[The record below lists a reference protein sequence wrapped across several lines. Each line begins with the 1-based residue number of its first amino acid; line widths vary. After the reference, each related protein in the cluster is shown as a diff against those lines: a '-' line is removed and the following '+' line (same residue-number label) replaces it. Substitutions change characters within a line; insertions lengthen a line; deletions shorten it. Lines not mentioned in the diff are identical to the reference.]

1 MRILNL
7 VFACGL
13 LAALNAEP
21 VNAEDRALVIGI
33 NSYPGITIAG
43 LPGQRDLKGAVLDAN
58 SMAEFLVAEYGFTK
72 GQVKLLKDGDATRAA
87 IIEAIKTWLIGGT
100 QPGDRAVL
108 YFAGHG
114 AQARDENGDEPDG
127 DRFDE
132 ALVPADAVGDLARA
146 PVKLKNLIL
155 DDELGAYVEKLGDRD
170 LIAIFDACHSG
181 TITRSLDGAVPI
193 DANFSPRTLTPRS
206 PAFATRSFMELS
218 DETKRLHK
226 VNTRMI
232 EVEAKTSSARKGSFA
247 VWTATASSQLAF
259 DSPNGG
265 LFTQS
270 FLTGLKS
277 KEADQSGD
285 GRIKAAELLTF
296 VQELS
301 EEICAAR
308 PEHCRH
314 GLTPTLLATDGY
326 LSEVV
331 FPLEKEAETAI
342 AAQKDQTAK
351 PATAEPAHEDAAEE
365 AKAQFTHK
373 NDFDL
378 QVEVLPKRK
387 AKLGSEIRFRVTA
400 SEPGRLLL
408 LDRGPDG
415 NFIQIFPNQFAAS
428 YGKDGRIRANAPL
441 TLPDAT
447 YGFAFEAT
455 DAGPSQLIALVVEE
469 SADVGDILGKHL
481 DMETLKEPKK
491 LISALAEK
499 LRRPL
504 ETPLDD
510 EPNRRIRWSY
520 ATVDYEVE

>member
-1 MRILNL
+1 MRILKL
-7 VFACGL
+7 FSIVLFIA
-13 LAALNAEP
+13 LAALPAR
-21 VNAEDRALVIGI
+21 AEDRALVIGI
-33 NSYPGITIAG
+33 NSYPGITLGG
-43 LPGQRDLKGAVLDAN
+43 LPGQRDLKGAVLDAK
-58 SMAEFLVAEYGFTK
+58 SMADFLVADYGFAK
-72 GQVKLLKDGDATRAA
+72 EQVKLLTDGDATRAA
-87 IIEAIKTWLIGGT
+87 IIEAIETWLIGGT
-100 QPGDRAVL
+100 RPGDRAVL

-114 AQARDENGDEPDG
+114 AQARDEDGDEPDG

-132 ALVPADAVGDLARA
+132 ALVPADVVGELAQA

-155 DDELGAYVEKLGDRD
+155 DDELGKFVEQLNDRE

-181 TITRSLDGAVPI
+181 TITRSLDGAIPI
-193 DANFSPRTLTPRS
+193 DADFSPRTLTPRS
-206 PAFATRSFMELS
+206 PAFATRAFLELT
-218 DETKRLHK
+218 DEAKRAHK
-226 VNTRMI
+226 VNTRII
-232 EVEAKTSSARKGSFA
+232 EVEAKTSASGKGSFA
-247 VWTATASSQLAF
+247 IWTATASSQLAF

-270 FLTGLKS
+270 FLLGLRK
-277 KEADQSGD
+277 KQADQSGD
-285 GRIKAAELLTF
+285 GTIKAGELLTF

-301 EEICAAR
+301 EEMCATR
-308 PEHCRH
+308 PEICRH

-331 FPLEKEAETAI
+331 FPLENETKTTTP
-342 AAQKDQTAK
+342 AATETPAK
-351 PATAEPAHEDAAEE
+351 PEPGQLAHADAAEE
-365 AKAQFTHK
+365 VKAQFTHK
-373 NDFDL
+373 NDFEL
-378 QVEVLPKRK
+378 KVEVLPKRK

-455 DAGPSQLIALVVEE
+455 DPGPSQLIALVVEE

-504 ETPLDD
+504 ETRLDD